1 MAPGTILDKN
11 LESGVHLEVLADQRG
26 SGDQK
31 QTSELVVLGP
41 QKSCNTNNFYPT
53 NTRVGVDTA
62 PHLDDGDGEDQ
73 MEPAK
78 KGSNGPK
85 IASERAVFVPKNC
98 LNKNNF
104 SPTNHRIGD
113 GDDPD
118 GEDPGVDPGL
128 DPHPPSPPKGFEG
141 PNMTTEGVILVPK
154 SLPKNK
160 FYHHNHRLGMR
171 AGALD
176 PPLDPLAP
184 GVDPLAPGVDHL
196 APGED
201 HLAPGED
208 HLDHLRRGA
217 PGQGGP
223 LSTPEKALL
232 GLEEGEKLAALPPVP
247 LGGKKRKATSPGEE
261 SKAISKK
268 KRWGAPKVQA
278 MGPSKIA
285 FPLQK
290 GTPKIE
296 DLPGLSN
303 VNPDTTRRVGRRKV
317 LSMALRLPLCS
328 SPKFIPSDGSAC
340 NFQEKRDLKVDPEES
355 VLLDTHE
362 YKEQEAQVAV
372 SQTSALNP
380 IAQ

>member
-1 MAPGTILDKN
+1 M
-11 LESGVHLEVLADQRG
+11 
-26 SGDQK
+26 
-31 QTSELVVLGP
+31 
-41 QKSCNTNNFYPT
+41 
-53 NTRVGVDTA
+53 
-62 PHLDDGDGEDQ
+62 
-73 MEPAK
+73 
-78 KGSNGPK
+78 
-85 IASERAVFVPKNC
+85 
-98 LNKNNF
+98 
-104 SPTNHRIGD
+104 
-113 GDDPD
+113 
-118 GEDPGVDPGL
+118 
-128 DPHPPSPPKGFEG
+128 
-141 PNMTTEGVILVPK
+141 
-154 SLPKNK
+154 
-160 FYHHNHRLGMR
+160 
-171 AGALD
+171 
-176 PPLDPLAP
+176 
-184 GVDPLAPGVDHL
+184 
-196 APGED
+196 
-201 HLAPGED
+201 
-208 HLDHLRRGA
+208 
-217 PGQGGP
+217 P

-303 VNPDTTRRVGRRKV
+303 VDPSTTRRVGRRKV

-328 SPKFIPSDGSAC
+328 SPKFIPSDGSAYEISK
-340 NFQEKRDLKVDPEES
+340 QKGDLKVDPEES